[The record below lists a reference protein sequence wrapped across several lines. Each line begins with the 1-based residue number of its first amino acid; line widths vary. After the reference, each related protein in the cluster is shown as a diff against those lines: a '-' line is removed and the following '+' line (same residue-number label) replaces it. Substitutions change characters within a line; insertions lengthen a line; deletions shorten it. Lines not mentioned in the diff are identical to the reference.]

1 VSCESKSLQ
10 EEIQAVTVSFEISTY
25 IPATPEEVYST
36 WMDSNG
42 HGAMTGSPAR
52 IESIPGASFDAWD
65 GYITGVN
72 LELEPGRRILQSWRT
87 VEFSPEEADSRLEVL
102 LEPEGDGTQ
111 LTLRHTQLPEHGQ
124 QYEDGWRENYFEP
137 MSEYYSR

>member
-1 VSCESKSLQ
+1 
-10 EEIQAVTVSFEISTY
+10 
-25 IPATPEEVYST
+25 
-36 WMDSNG
+36 
-42 HGAMTGSPAR
+42 
-52 IESIPGASFDAWD
+52 
-65 GYITGVN
+65 VN

-87 VEFSPEEADSRLEVL
+87 DEFSPEEADSRLEVL